1 MRASAA
7 AGHVGPRLLI
17 LLRGQG
23 KGGGHENDAPR
34 GDKREDKNENP
45 EKCVHGVNLPNVF
58 VGGSAR
64 VQAPRAGMK

>member
-1 MRASAA
+1 MFGRLFI
-7 AGHVGPRLLI
+7 PR
-17 LLRGQG
+17 RGGQG

-34 GDKREDKNENP
+34 GDEGEDKNENP

-64 VQAPRAGMK
+64 V